1 MAYPYIPDAKRKGKL
16 SQKAEKLNFVG
27 CSLQMKGYRL
37 IDEGTLKITI
47 HRDLIFNES
56 DFQRDSTAVE
66 VSEKVNGDGKDENI
80 LVERLEQPQTEERE
94 DVKEDHNI
102 ILGDR
107 ELYQSGMESMNIL
120 VLHF

>member
-1 MAYPYIPDAKRKGKL
+1 
-16 SQKAEKLNFVG
+16 
-27 CSLQMKGYRL
+27 MKGYRL

-107 ELYQSGMESMNIL
+107 ELYQSGMESRNIL